1 MKNISASQFASIKRI
16 YMNVSPLIIKKNK
29 LISKINELTVEIAQ
43 IKDEI
48 TENEMGIKA
57 LTGGYSSE
65 QLIIRTVEDTG
76 KIDKNG
82 KFHFY
87 RESSGFFRFLT
98 RNCSIRYC
106 PVLREKS
113 RSAVWKFSA
122 SAFQTALLK
131 MQQNMLLHLMIELM
145 LKL

>member
-1 MKNISASQFASIKRI
+1 MKSISAKQFASIKRI

-43 IKDEI
+43 INDEI

-76 KIDKNG
+76 KVNSNG
-82 KFHFY
+82 SIIKSTKY
-87 RESSGFFRFLT
+87 SPNPEYITWNEETKKYELKELVEETSENIEGEDTVNVEPTDIEPVEMESL
-98 RNCSIRYC
+98 
-106 PVLREKS
+106 
-113 RSAVWKFSA
+113 
-122 SAFQTALLK
+122 
-131 MQQNMLLHLMIELM
+131 
-145 LKL
+145 